1 MDYVFLPDKIKEQL
15 AELEPGKEPVCTI
28 RCSGGFSNKPGES
41 YIVPFEDKVYLFER
55 SFSENEYSVVSAAY
69 PEVDSIEL
77 EQEQFSS
84 SLHIS
89 IGDKTIVAKLSC
101 AEVALCDEVIER
113 ARNYAQVEEHDEE
126 GKVAESG
133 ISPHIGLAVALMH
146 VAGSD
151 DDISDDEKNFIFNIC
166 SQDTQLFNAA
176 AEFYQKY
183 SFEDFLKQLELDSQQ
198 KLCCV
203 ANMLELGMI
212 DGVLHSV
219 EQKVIDI
226 FVETMDVS
234 KGEFETIRNVL
245 LIKNQISVLG

>member
-1 MDYVFLPDKIKEQL
+1 MDYVFLPDKIKKQL

-41 YIVPFEDKVYLFER
+41 YIVPFDDKVHLFER
-55 SFSENEYSVVSAAY
+55 SFSENEYFVVSAAY

-89 IGDKTIVAKLSC
+89 TGNKTIVAKLSC
-101 AEVALCDEVIER
+101 AEVALCDKVIER
-113 ARNYAQVEEHDEE
+113 ARNYARVEEHDVESTA
-126 GKVAESG
+126 AESG
-133 ISPHIGLAVALMH
+133 ISPHIGLLVALMH

-151 DDISDDEKNFIFNIC
+151 DDISEEEKNFIFNMC
-166 SQDTQLFNAA
+166 SQDSQMFNNAA
-176 AEFYQKY
+176 EYYQKY
-183 SFEDFLKQLELDSQQ
+183 SLEDFLKQIKLDSQQ

-219 EQKVIDI
+219 EQRVIDI
-226 FVETMDVS
+226 FAEMMDVS
-234 KGEFETIRNVL
+234 RDEFETIRNVL